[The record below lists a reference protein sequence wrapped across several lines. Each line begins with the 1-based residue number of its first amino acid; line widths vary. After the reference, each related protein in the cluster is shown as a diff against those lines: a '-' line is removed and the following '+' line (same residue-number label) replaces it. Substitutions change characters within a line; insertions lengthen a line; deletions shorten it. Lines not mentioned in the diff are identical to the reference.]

1 MQCRKSSIR
10 GSFLTTL
17 TTIVLGSS
25 GVVFAGPGSAPVV
38 TGKVT
43 LQGQPM
49 KAKIINMSSEP
60 GCAKLYS
67 TPPTTED
74 VVVGPGGGLKNVVV
88 YVSAGAPE
96 QGGPPGQPVSV
107 EQKGCRFAPHIV
119 VMQANQE
126 IRVANDDPTTHNIHP
141 LASVNREWNKAQ
153 PPGTPPL
160 EETFAREEF
169 ISVKCNIHSWM
180 HSYFVVLK
188 TPYYSVSDEYGTF
201 TLENL
206 PPGKYAVTA
215 WHEVYGKQTQE
226 IIVSSN
232 ETQPVNFVFKA
243 N

>member
-1 MQCRKSSIR
+1 MKTQRAC
-10 GSFLTTL
+10 TATL
-17 TTIVLGSS
+17 LAAILPGMF
-25 GVVFAGPGSAPVV
+25 GVASAAPGSAPAV
-38 TGKVT
+38 TGKVI

-49 KAKIINMSSEP
+49 KAKMINMVSEP
-60 GCAKLYS
+60 GCAKQYS

-88 YVSAGAPE
+88 YVSAGGPE
-96 QGGPPGQPVSV
+96 QSGPPAQPVSV

-126 IRVANDDPTTHNIHP
+126 VRVMNEDATTHNIHP

-160 EETFAREEF
+160 EEAFAREEF

-188 TPYYSVSDEYGTF
+188 TPYYSVSNENGTF
-201 TLENL
+201 SLENL
-206 PPGKYAVTA
+206 PPGKYTVTA

-226 IIVSSN
+226 VTVSGN
-232 ETQPVNFVFKA
+232 ETQPLNFVFKTQ
-243 N
+243 

>member
-1 MQCRKSSIR
+1 MKIQRARTAKLATMI
-10 GSFLTTL
+10 L
-17 TTIVLGSS
+17 LGMLGVAS
-25 GVVFAGPGSAPVV
+25 GAPGSAPAVS
-38 TGKVT
+38 GKVT

-49 KAKIINMSSEP
+49 KAKMINMASEP
-60 GCAKLYS
+60 GCAKVYS
-67 TPPTTED
+67 SPPTTED

-96 QGGPPGQPVSV
+96 QSGPPAQPVSV

-126 IRVANDDPTTHNIHP
+126 VRVMNEDATTHNIHP

-188 TPYYSVSDEYGTF
+188 TPYYSVSNDNGTF
-201 TLENL
+201 WLENL
-206 PPGKYAVTA
+206 PPGKYTVTA

-226 IIVSSN
+226 VTVSGN
-232 ETQPVNFVFKA
+232 ETQLLNFVFRA
-243 N
+243 P

>member
-1 MQCRKSSIR
+1 MQILR
-10 GSFLTTL
+10 GSSAMLVTTL
-17 TTIVLGSS
+17 LLGTFGVTSRVAGS
-25 GVVFAGPGSAPVV
+25 GGSVA
-38 TGKVT
+38 GKVT
-43 LQGQPM
+43 LQGQPL
-49 KAKIINMSSEP
+49 KAKTINMSSEP

-74 VVVGPGGGLKNVVV
+74 VVVGPGGALKNVVV
-88 YVSAGAPE
+88 YLSAGAPE
-96 QGGPPGQPVSV
+96 QSGPPPEPVTV
-107 EQKGCRFAPHIV
+107 TQKGCRFAPHIV
-119 VMQANQE
+119 ALQANQE
-126 IRVANDDPTTHNIHP
+126 VRVINEDATTHNIHP
-141 LASVNREWNKAQ
+141 LAAVNREWNKAQ

-188 TPYYSVSDEYGTF
+188 TTYYSVSNENGAF

-206 PPGKYAVTA
+206 PPGKYTVTA

-226 IIVSSN
+226 VIVSGN
-232 ETQPVNFVFKA
+232 QTEPVNFVFKA

>member
-1 MQCRKSSIR
+1 MKIQRACTATL
-10 GSFLTTL
+10 LTAIL
-17 TTIVLGSS
+17 LGMF
-25 GVVFAGPGSAPVV
+25 GVANACPGSAPAV

-49 KAKIINMSSEP
+49 KGKMINMSSEP

-88 YVSAGAPE
+88 YVSAGSPE
-96 QGGPPGQPVSV
+96 QSGPPAQPVSV

-126 IRVANDDPTTHNIHP
+126 VRVVNEDATTHNIHP

-153 PPGTPPL
+153 PPGTAPL

-188 TPYYSVSDEYGTF
+188 TPYYSVSNENGTF

-206 PPGKYAVTA
+206 PPGKYTVTA

-226 IIVSSN
+226 VTISGT
-232 ETQPVNFVFKA
+232 ETQPLNFIFKA
-243 N
+243 P

>member
-1 MQCRKSSIR
+1 MQIERA
-10 GSFLTTL
+10 SFSTLFLAAIFTGMMATTP
-17 TTIVLGSS
+17 
-25 GVVFAGPGSAPVV
+25 AAAGSAPAV

-43 LQGQPM
+43 LQGLPM
-49 KAKIINMSSEP
+49 KAKPINMSSEP

-96 QGGPPGQPVSV
+96 QSGPPAQPISV
-107 EQKGCRFAPHIV
+107 EQKGCRFTPHIV

-126 IRVANDDPTTHNIHP
+126 LRVVNEDATTHNIHP
-141 LASVNREWNKAQ
+141 LPSVNREWNKAQ
-153 PPGTPPL
+153 PPGTPPI

-188 TPYYSVSDEYGTF
+188 TPYYSVSDENGTF
-201 TLENL
+201 KFENL
-206 PPGKYAVTA
+206 PPGKYTVTA

-226 IIVSSN
+226 VTVSGN
-232 ETQPVNFVFKA
+232 EMQPLSFVFKA
-243 N
+243 K

>member
-1 MQCRKSSIR
+1 MCILRTSTR
-10 GSFLTTL
+10 TLLTPIL
-17 TTIVLGSS
+17 LGI
-25 GVVFAGPGSAPVV
+25 FAITSAAAGAGGI

-43 LQGQPM
+43 LEGQLL
-49 KAKIINMSSEP
+49 KAKTINMSSEP

-88 YVSAGAPE
+88 YVSAGAPD
-96 QGGPPGQPVSV
+96 GAVPPAQPISV
-107 EQKGCRFAPHIV
+107 TQKGCRFAPHV
-119 VMQANQE
+119 VIMQANHE
-126 IRVANDDPTTHNIHP
+126 VRVINEDATTHNIHP
-141 LASVNREWNKAQ
+141 LAALNREWNKAQ

-188 TPYYSVSDEYGTF
+188 TSHYSVSNENGAF

-206 PPGKYAVTA
+206 PPGKYTVTA

-226 IIVSSN
+226 VTISGA
-232 ETQPVNFVFKA
+232 ETQALNFVFKA